1 MKKPLTITV
10 RGKHHEW
17 NFDVQADPRY
27 LQEWRD
33 DGLEIY
39 VVENSI
45 PEWVVGLGLT
55 RAWCFL
61 QDCFYFKNPLAR

>member
-10 RGKHHEW
+10 RGKQHEW
-17 NFDVQADPRY
+17 NFEIQADPRY

-39 VVENSI
+39 EIENSI
-45 PEWVVGLGLT
+45 PE
-55 RAWCFL
+55 
-61 QDCFYFKNPLAR
+61 